1 MTGIFGTEASLT
13 SDLNLLLQLVILV
26 LLIVGFKFGKQK
38 TGKSLK
44 RHGKI
49 MSIVVV
55 LSIVSFVV
63 VMAPSFANY
72 FSSPQSE
79 LSLIGILPTLL
90 HALLGSLAGFL
101 GIAFAFNKKPKK
113 IRLWMRLSMLFW
125 IIALILGFSLYL
137 QIAAII

>member
-1 MTGIFGTEASLT
+1 MTGIFGTEAPLT
-13 SDLNLLLQLVILV
+13 SDLNLLLQVVILV
-26 LLIVGFKFGKQK
+26 LLIVGFKLGKEK

-49 MSIVVV
+49 MVIVVA
-55 LSIVSFVV
+55 LTALSFVF

-72 FSSPQSE
+72 VSSPQSE

-90 HALLGSLAGFL
+90 HALLGSLAGFF

-113 IRLWMRLSMLFW
+113 TRLWMRLSMLFW
-125 IIALILGFSLYL
+125 IIVLILGFFLYL